1 MNIEILNKLN
11 LLNDK
16 IKYHNFKYHTQDNP
30 EITDFE
36 YDKLCK
42 QYDDIILSK
51 PEFSFLER
59 KSVGGEISKQFQKH
73 QHQKP
78 MGSLVNAFSIEDVND
93 FIDRTYKFLSLKK
106 EFLLE
111 FTCEPKVDGL
121 SISLLYLNGN
131 LLNAVTRGDGYVG
144 EIVTENIKT
153 IKDIPHKLKG
163 KYPKFIEIRGEI
175 FMKKSHFEQLN
186 KTQIENN
193 NKIFANS
200 RNAAAGSI
208 RQKDVN
214 ILKQRKLNFLA
225 FTIGE
230 YTEDFNFDNQVHL
243 LRRFDEMG
251 LITNKENYL
260 ANNIKEIKEFYIKIL
275 SKRHIL
281 DYEIDGLVY
290 KVNNKILQERLGNL
304 SRAPRWA
311 IAHKLPAEVV
321 ETTLLNIE
329 TQVGRTGA
337 LTPVG
342 KLEPI
347 RVGGVLV
354 SNVSLHNEDEIF
366 RKDIRI
372 GDTIKIQRAGDVI
385 PQVLGVV
392 KEKRV
397 KDLSVYSAP
406 KHCPSCN
413 GITFKP
419 DGEAVRRCLS
429 GINCPAQTVEKLKH
443 FVSKNAF
450 NIDGLGE
457 KLIEMLFKEGIIKDF
472 ADIFA
477 IEKYKNRL
485 EKKVGLGKL
494 SVSNLLDSIESKKK
508 ITFDKLIYALGIRQV
523 GETNSKLLAL
533 HYNSFENFR
542 IEMTKARDKTSNSF
556 YELVSIDQIGESIA
570 EDLVLYFNT
579 NSNLIIFDK
588 LLNYINIVN
597 IKKTSAIS
605 PYTDKIIVLTGT
617 LNSMSREEAKQTLHS
632 LGAKVSSSVS
642 KNTDFL
648 IIGDQPGSKAKKAKE
663 LNIPIVSEEEW
674 IGIIQKF
681 HA

>member
-11 LLNDK
+11 SLSDK

-93 FIDRTYKFLSLKK
+93 FINRTYKFLSLKK

-111 FTCEPKVDGL
+111 YTCEPKIDGL

-230 YTEDFNFDNQVHL
+230 YTEDFKFDNQVDL
-243 LRRFDEMG
+243 LRRFEEMG

>member
-93 FIDRTYKFLSLKK
+93 FIERTYKFLSLKK

-214 ILKQRKLNFLA
+214 ILKKRKLNFLA

-230 YTEDFNFDNQVHL
+230 YTEDFKFDNQVDL
-243 LRRFDEMG
+243 LRRFEEMG

>member
-11 LLNDK
+11 SLSDK

-93 FIDRTYKFLSLKK
+93 FIERTYKFLSLKK
-106 EFLLE
+106 EFFLE

-208 RQKDVN
+208 RQKDVK

-230 YTEDFNFDNQVHL
+230 YTEDFKFDNQVDL
-243 LRRFDEMG
+243 LRRFEEMG

-385 PQVLGVV
+385 PQVVGVV

-397 KDLSVYSAP
+397 KDSSVYSAP
-406 KHCPSCN
+406 KHCPSCS

>member
-11 LLNDK
+11 SLSDK

-93 FIDRTYKFLSLKK
+93 FIERTYKFLSLKK

-385 PQVLGVV
+385 PQVVGVV

-397 KDLSVYSAP
+397 KDSSVYSAP

-419 DGEAVRRCLS
+419 DGEAIRRCLS

-617 LNSMSREEAKQTLHS
+617 LNSMSRDEAKKTLHS

>member
-16 IKYHNFKYHTQDNP
+16 IKYHNFKYHTQDDP

-93 FIDRTYKFLSLKK
+93 FIERTYKFLSLKK

-681 HA
+681 NA

>member
-11 LLNDK
+11 SLSDK

-93 FIDRTYKFLSLKK
+93 FIERTYKFLSLKK

>member
-11 LLNDK
+11 SLSDK

-93 FIDRTYKFLSLKK
+93 FIERTYKFLSLKK

-290 KVNNKILQERLGNL
+290 KVNNKIFQERLGNL

>member
-11 LLNDK
+11 SLSDK

-93 FIDRTYKFLSLKK
+93 FIERTYKFLSLKK

-153 IKDIPHKLKG
+153 IKDIPHKLKD

-337 LTPVG
+337 LTTVG
-342 KLEPI
+342 KL
-347 RVGGVLV
+347 
-354 SNVSLHNEDEIF
+354 
-366 RKDIRI
+366 
-372 GDTIKIQRAGDVI
+372 
-385 PQVLGVV
+385 
-392 KEKRV
+392 
-397 KDLSVYSAP
+397 
-406 KHCPSCN
+406 
-413 GITFKP
+413 
-419 DGEAVRRCLS
+419 
-429 GINCPAQTVEKLKH
+429 
-443 FVSKNAF
+443 
-450 NIDGLGE
+450 
-457 KLIEMLFKEGIIKDF
+457 
-472 ADIFA
+472 
-477 IEKYKNRL
+477 
-485 EKKVGLGKL
+485 
-494 SVSNLLDSIESKKK
+494 
-508 ITFDKLIYALGIRQV
+508 
-523 GETNSKLLAL
+523 
-533 HYNSFENFR
+533 
-542 IEMTKARDKTSNSF
+542 
-556 YELVSIDQIGESIA
+556 
-570 EDLVLYFNT
+570 
-579 NSNLIIFDK
+579 
-588 LLNYINIVN
+588 
-597 IKKTSAIS
+597 
-605 PYTDKIIVLTGT
+605 
-617 LNSMSREEAKQTLHS
+617 
-632 LGAKVSSSVS
+632 
-642 KNTDFL
+642 
-648 IIGDQPGSKAKKAKE
+648 
-663 LNIPIVSEEEW
+663 
-674 IGIIQKF
+674 
-681 HA
+681 

>member
-16 IKYHNFKYHTQDNP
+16 IKYHNFKYHRQDNP

-93 FIDRTYKFLSLKK
+93 FIERTYKFLSLKK

-243 LRRFDEMG
+243 LRRFEEMG

-588 LLNYINIVN
+588 LLNYIDIVN